1 MVPHPLS
8 NKVFKQE
15 TESHSDFFLQIPVGK
30 TGWETLGTDQ
40 VFFLAGGRGGVTFL
54 TLAMSIRHE
63 EAL

>member
-40 VFFLAGGRGGVTFL
+40 VFFLAGGRGGLHF
-54 TLAMSIRHE
+54 
-63 EAL
+63 